1 MATTLAAVTGRLPA
15 ALGVAGSTVA
25 AAFAAERDR
34 WILWLPVALGF
45 GIVAYFELA
54 AEPQLGI
61 AAVMTLAALLLT
73 ILMRRHEAGLALAI
87 GLLAASLGFLAGK
100 LHTDGAKAPV
110 LAERLGPVTV
120 KGRILEAEPT
130 HKGLRIVVK
139 LQSAGS
145 LAPEKLPLR
154 VRLTLHEVESGYTAG
169 DEISLRAI
177 LLPPPAP
184 AAPGA
189 YDFQRTAY
197 FQRIGAVGYA
207 LDEPTIVKKAGEG
220 RFSAAEWLER
230 LRQSIT
236 ERIIASLPSPTGALA
251 AAQITGHRNTI
262 PPEVL
267 TAMQDSGLAHLLAIS
282 GMNIGIVAGL
292 VFFAMRALLAL
303 VPWLALRIST
313 KKWAAVA
320 ALIVALIY
328 VVISGASVPTQ
339 RAYLMLAA
347 VMAGVLIDREA
358 LSMRLVAWAAVAILL
373 AAPEGLLGP
382 SFQMSFAA
390 VVALIACY
398 ERWALRK
405 PDMEPAGTLRRW
417 LRGFGALAL
426 TSLVAGLATAPF
438 AMYSFNRFTVYGLA
452 ANMIAVPVT
461 DLWVMPWAL
470 LAMLAMP
477 FGLEAAPLAAMGW
490 GVDLVHWVARTVA
503 AWPGAVV
510 PTTVMPGWGLLVF
523 ALGGL
528 WVALWQRRWRWL
540 GAPVMAAGLLSM
552 LLVRPPDVLISGD
565 GRSLALR
572 AADGGFHIASPD
584 AKGFVA
590 DTWWKRDGGGGFTP
604 FPRHGASADKR
615 LRCDALGCVYAQAPG
630 AAAIAVVRDPAALA
644 EDCATA
650 ALIVAPA
657 LTKAACNRPVRAID
671 RRSLMSRG
679 SHAAWFEGNA
689 IRVLDDRTHRG
700 ERPWV
705 SYPWMEGEERA
716 PGRKRRTAAR
726 E

>member
-1 MATTLAAVTGRLPA
+1 MTTTLTAATGRLPA
-15 ALGVAGSTVA
+15 IASAAGAALGR
-25 AAFAAERDR
+25 AFDAERER

-45 GIVAYFELA
+45 GIGGYFELA
-54 AEPQLGI
+54 GEPQL
-61 AAVMTLAALLLT
+61 ATALLMTALALLLAVT
-73 ILMRRHEAGLALAI
+73 LRRHVAAFAASVGM
-87 GLLAASLGFLAGK
+87 LAAALGFLAAK
-100 LHTDGAKAPV
+100 LHTDSARAPV
-110 LAERLGPVTV
+110 LAERVGPITV

-139 LQSAGS
+139 LHSAGR
-145 LAPEKLPLR
+145 LAADKLPLR
-154 VRLTLHEVESGYTAG
+154 VRLTLHDVEGGLTAG
-169 DEISLRAI
+169 DEIAVRAI

-207 LDEPTIVKKAGEG
+207 LDEPTITKAAASGG
-220 RFSAAEWLER
+220 FSFGEWLER
-230 LRQSIT
+230 LRQHIT
-236 ERIIASLPSPTGALA
+236 ERIIESLPSPTGALA
-251 AAQITGHRNTI
+251 AAQITGHRHTI

-267 TAMQDSGLAHLLAIS
+267 SAMQDSGLAHLLAIS

-292 VFFAMRALLAL
+292 VFFAVRAFLAL
-303 VPWLALRIST
+303 IPWLALRIST

-328 VVISGASVPTQ
+328 VLISGASVPTQ
-339 RAYLMLAA
+339 RAYLMLAI

-405 PDMEPAGTLRRW
+405 PDPEPAGTVRRW
-417 LRGFGALAL
+417 LRGLGALAL

-452 ANMIAVPVT
+452 ANMLAVPAT

-470 LAMLAMP
+470 LAMIAMP
-477 FGLEAAPLAAMGW
+477 FGLEAGPLAAMGW
-490 GVDLVHWVARTVA
+490 GVDFVHWVARTVA

-510 PTTVMPGWGLLVF
+510 ATTVMPGWGLLAF

-528 WVALWQRRWRWL
+528 WLALWQRRWRWV
-540 GAPVMAAGLLSM
+540 GVPVMAMSLVSM
-552 LLVRPPDVLISGD
+552 LLVRPPDLLISGD
-565 GRSLALR
+565 GRSIALR
-572 AADGGFHIASPD
+572 AADGGFHVASPD

-590 DTWWKRDGGGGFTP
+590 DTWWKRDGGAGFTP
-604 FPRHGASADKR
+604 FPRAGASADGR
-615 LRCDALGCVYAQAPG
+615 LRCDALGCAYRANPQAPV
-630 AAAIAVVRDPAALA
+630 IALVRDPSALID
-644 EDCATA
+644 DCAA
-650 ALIVAPA
+650 SALILAPSLTRAVCGARVA
-657 LTKAACNRPVRAID
+657 AID
-671 RRSLMSRG
+671 RRALMSRG
-679 SHAAWFEGNA
+679 SHAAWIDSNT
-689 IRVLDDRTHRG
+689 IRLLDDRTQRG

-705 SYPWMEGEERA
+705 SHPWMEREEGA
-716 PGRKRRTAAR
+716 PQRRRRTAAS